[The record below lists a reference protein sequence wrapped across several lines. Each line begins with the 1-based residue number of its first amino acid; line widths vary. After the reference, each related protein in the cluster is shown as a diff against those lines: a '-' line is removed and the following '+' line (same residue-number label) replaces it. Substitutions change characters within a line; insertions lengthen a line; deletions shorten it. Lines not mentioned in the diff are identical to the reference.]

1 MQQGGLFSAFANK
14 IPTLTT
20 SRLTLRALQVRDS
33 ADMYEY
39 ASLDTVTKYLLWES
53 HRSEKQT
60 RQYLEYVQKLYRA
73 GELYDWAIVFNGCDK
88 MIGTC
93 GFASLDTEN
102 RSGEAGYVLHPHFWG
117 MEIAK
122 EALLRVMQFGFTELG
137 LHRIVCRHM
146 LGNAQ
151 SARVMEK
158 CGMQYEG
165 TNRESI
171 YVKGAY
177 RTVAVYA
184 MVQEDFTNR
193 NQIGTHA

>member
-146 LGNAQ
+146 LGKAQ

-184 MVQEDFTNR
+184 MLQEDFTNR